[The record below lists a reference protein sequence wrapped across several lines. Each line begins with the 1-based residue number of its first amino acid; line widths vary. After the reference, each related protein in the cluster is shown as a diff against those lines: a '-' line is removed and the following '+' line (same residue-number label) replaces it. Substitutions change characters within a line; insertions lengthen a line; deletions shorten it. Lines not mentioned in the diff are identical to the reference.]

1 MHTYYIAGFPVS
13 DELYHHGIR
22 GQRWGVRRYQNEDGS
37 VTAAGAKRYYE
48 DPEKA
53 RQHFDF
59 QKVTSKIKSTAESAK
74 GKISEAYKKRE
85 PEREERRKESF
96 ASSRNRGKAVYE
108 SGYKHSRNILRTA
121 GKVAVKTLGYSVATQ
136 TAMSVGGKEVAA
148 IVAAAGAVSIASTV
162 RDSYTNAR
170 DYERYR
176 KIRTAL

>member
-48 DPEKA
+48 DPTKA

-74 GKISEAYKKRE
+74 DKISEAYKKKRTGK
-85 PEREERRKESF
+85 RRKKKRVFCSI
-96 ASSRNRGKAVYE
+96 SKA
-108 SGYKHSRNILRTA
+108 R
-121 GKVAVKTLGYSVATQ
+121 
-136 TAMSVGGKEVAA
+136 
-148 IVAAAGAVSIASTV
+148 
-162 RDSYTNAR
+162 
-170 DYERYR
+170 
-176 KIRTAL
+176 